1 MFSSDPKESS
11 YLHYFLSNDNN
22 NNNNLMS
29 GNQYNPKFRH
39 KTEMIRR
46 NHWN

>member
-11 YLHYFLSNDNN
+11 YLHYFLSNDN

-46 NHWN
+46 NH